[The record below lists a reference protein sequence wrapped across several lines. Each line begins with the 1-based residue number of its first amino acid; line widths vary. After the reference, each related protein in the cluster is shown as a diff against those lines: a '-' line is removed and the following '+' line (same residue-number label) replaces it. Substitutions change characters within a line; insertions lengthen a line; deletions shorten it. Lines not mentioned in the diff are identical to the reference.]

1 MGVLHALY
9 GLGAFSAPLVST
21 QFSTSRRWSFHYFSS
36 MGIAVVSAISAMV
49 VFRFKSQKDCLLEIG
64 QHSEEAEGS
73 EHSAYRQIFR
83 LRALHLMAFFILIYV
98 GVEVTIGGW
107 IVTYIIQVRGG
118 GPSSGYIS
126 SGFFGGLTFGR
137 VALLWVN
144 SKVGERRA
152 IFLYSMLVL
161 GLEIVIWR
169 VPSLIG
175 NAVTVSIV
183 GVLLGPIY
191 PIVMNHAGRI
201 LPRVF
206 LTGSIGWIA
215 GLGQAGSAAIPFMT
229 GALAASTGIW
239 ALHPLL
245 IGMMGLLLLLW
256 ALVPGKRR
264 TD

>member
-1 MGVLHALY
+1 
-9 GLGAFSAPLVST
+9 
-21 QFSTSRRWSFHYFSS
+21 
-36 MGIAVVSAISAMV
+36 
-49 VFRFKSQKDCLLEIG
+49 
-64 QHSEEAEGS
+64 
-73 EHSAYRQIFR
+73 
-83 LRALHLMAFFILIYV
+83 MAFFILIYV

-144 SKVGERRA
+144 EKIGERRA
-152 IFLYSMLVL
+152 IFLYSLLAL
-161 GLEIVIWR
+161 GLEVVIWR
-169 VPSLIG
+169 VPSLVG

-191 PIVMNHAGRI
+191 PIVMNHAARI
-201 LPRVF
+201 LPRLV

-229 GALAASTGIW
+229 GALAASSGIW
-239 ALHPLL
+239 TLHPLL
-245 IGMMGLLLLLW
+245 IGMIGLLVILW
-256 ALVPGKRR
+256 ALVPGRR
-264 TD
+264 RAD